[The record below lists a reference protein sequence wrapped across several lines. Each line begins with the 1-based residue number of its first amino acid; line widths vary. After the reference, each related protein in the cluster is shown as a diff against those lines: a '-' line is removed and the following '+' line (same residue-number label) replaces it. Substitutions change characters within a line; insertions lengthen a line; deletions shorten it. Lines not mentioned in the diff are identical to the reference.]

1 PVLDHEHRGVLVDR
15 LGDGGHDA
23 HVPERL
29 DDLGRLHGHLLRQ
42 LRHRDGLADADLAHH
57 RCGRHLESV
66 PALGGRRN
74 GARLG
79 AAFLLIARADV
90 AGDVQLLA
98 AVAGLL
104 VVGRGRRSGGGGG
117 DALARDRWGRG
128 TRLRALPVALAPLV
142 LLALARAS
150 RLVLAGALLGGAAGI
165 FGGAA
170 APLLLL
176 LDPAAVL
183 GLEPLALAPL
193 GLGAL
198 ALRARGL
205 LGLVSPVI
213 DLVLLR
219 ARLFFQHVA
228 LDVGTFAA
236 HFHVHGA
243 GAALGAR
250 QLQLALGLAFERDAA
265 RRAVAVRLA
274 PVAAAQVR

>member
-1 PVLDHEHRGVLVDR
+1 
-15 LGDGGHDA
+15 
-23 HVPERL
+23 
-29 DDLGRLHGHLLRQ
+29 
-42 LRHRDGLADADLAHH
+42 
-57 RCGRHLESV
+57 
-66 PALGGRRN
+66 
-74 GARLG
+74 
-79 AAFLLIARADV
+79 LIARADV

-104 VVGRGRRSGGGGG
+104 VVGRGRRSGGGGGGGG

-150 RLVLAGALLGGAAGI
+150 RLVLAGALLGSAAGI

-170 APLLLL
+170 ARLLLL

-183 GLEPLALAPL
+183 SLESLALAPL

-205 LGLVSPVI
+205 LGLASAVI

-219 ARLFFQHVA
+219 ARPLFQHVA
-228 LDVGTFAA
+228 LDVGTLAA
-236 HFHVHGA
+236 HLDVDGA
-243 GAALGAR
+243 GAPLGAR
-250 QLQLALGLAFERDAA
+250 QLQLALGLALERDAA

-274 PVAAAQVR
+274 PVAAAQVRQQLELGVVADARIGA